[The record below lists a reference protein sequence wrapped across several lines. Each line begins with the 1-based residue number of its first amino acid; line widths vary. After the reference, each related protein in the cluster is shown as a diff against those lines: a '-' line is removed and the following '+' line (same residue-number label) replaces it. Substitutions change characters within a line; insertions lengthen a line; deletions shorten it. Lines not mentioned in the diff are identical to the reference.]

1 MTGTSTVSSWLG
13 APEIKT
19 GTTRRPVD
27 GHLSARALK
36 VRDVM
41 SPAPIAVPTTAT
53 LVEAAQ
59 RMRVADVGDVLVLD
73 DDRACGLIT
82 DRDIVVRAI
91 AMNYRP
97 DKTTVD
103 EICSHDLVSV
113 PSDSDIEVANALMR
127 ERSVRNISASRSAV
141 TTAPS
146 ATCFTRRAAL
156 PGPPCSA
163 NLNSRRG
170 YSDFG
175 REV

>member
-1 MTGTSTVSSWLG
+1 MS
-13 APEIKT
+13 
-19 GTTRRPVD
+19 
-27 GHLSARALK
+27 LK

-41 SPAPIAVPTTAT
+41 SPAPIAVPKTAT

-113 PSDSDIEVANALMR
+113 PSDSDIDVANALMR
-127 ERSVRNISASRSAV
+127 ERSVRRIPVIDNGVAVGVVSLGDLAIAKDPGSTLADISA
-141 TTAPS
+141 APPN
-146 ATCFTRRAAL
+146 T
-156 PGPPCSA
+156 
-163 NLNSRRG
+163 
-170 YSDFG
+170 
-175 REV
+175 